1 MPDASAA
8 IRRFNRFY
16 TREIGVLDGNLLQSG
31 FSLAEARILYELGQT
46 PEIAAKEI
54 GEKLNLD
61 RGYLSRI
68 LQAFQRKR
76 LITRKT
82 DATDKRRSHL
92 SLTEKGRTTFRQLDR
107 RSSQAAKGMIAD
119 LPPGAVNA
127 MLEAMKTIQGVLAKS
142 ATTPDYVLRRDR
154 VGDLGHIASRQGLIY
169 EQEYGWGKTYEA
181 LAAKILSEFVGR
193 DDAVNER
200 AWIAESHGKILGSVY
215 LMKEDAETARLRLL
229 YVEPQAR
236 GLGLGKKLVSECT
249 TFARATGYKRIV
261 LWTQSSL
268 TAARKLYVNEGYE
281 LIKQEPHHSFGK
293 DLVGETWKL
302 VLTK

>member
-61 RGYLSRI
+61 RGYLSRM

-76 LITRKT
+76 LISRKT

-92 SLTEKGRTTFRQLDR
+92 SLTDKGRTTFQQLDR
-107 RSSQAAKGMIAD
+107 HSSQAAAGMFAD

-127 MLEAMKTIQGVLAKS
+127 LLAAMETIQGVLAKNT
-142 ATTPDYVLRRDR
+142 ATQDYVLRRDR
-154 VGDLGHIASRQGLIY
+154 VGDLGHIASRQAMIY
-169 EQEYGWGKTYEA
+169 EQEYGWDKTYEA

-193 DDAVNER
+193 NDAVNER
-200 AWIAESHGKILGSVY
+200 AWIAGSNGAILGSVY

-236 GLGLGKKLVSECT
+236 GLGLGQKLVSECT
-249 TFARATGYKRIV
+249 AFARAAGYKRIV
-261 LWTQSSL
+261 LWTQSTL
-268 TAARKLYVNEGYE
+268 TAARKLYVNEGYQ
-281 LIKQEPHHSFGK
+281 LTKQEPHHSFGK
-293 DLVGETWKL
+293 DLVGETWQL

>member
-16 TREIGVLDGNLLQSG
+16 TREIGVLEGSLLQSG

-46 PEIAAKEI
+46 PEIAATAI

-76 LITRKT
+76 LISRKT
-82 DATDKRRSHL
+82 DAADRRRSHL
-92 SLTEKGRTTFRQLDR
+92 SLTEKGRNAFRQLDR
-107 RSSQAAKGMIAD
+107 RSSRAAAGMIAG
-119 LPPGAVNA
+119 LPPGAVFALLGA
-127 MLEAMKTIQGVLAKS
+127 METIQEVLAKNVS
-142 ATTPDYVLRRDR
+142 APNYVLRRDR

-169 EQEYGWGKTYEA
+169 EQEYGWDKTYEA

-193 DDAVNER
+193 NDAVNER
-200 AWIAESHGKILGSVY
+200 AWIAESRGAILGSVY

-249 TFARATGYKRIV
+249 EFARGSGYKRIV

-293 DLVGETWKL
+293 DLVGETWQL
-302 VLTK
+302 ML

>member
-46 PEIAAKEI
+46 PEIAATEI

-61 RGYLSRI
+61 RGYLSRM
-68 LQAFQRKR
+68 LRAFQRKR
-76 LITRKT
+76 LISRKS
-82 DATDKRRSHL
+82 DVTDKRRSHL

-107 RSSQAAKGMIAD
+107 RSSEAAAGMIAD
-119 LPPGAVNA
+119 LPPGAVNVLLA
-127 MLEAMKTIQGVLAKS
+127 AMKTIEGILVKNS
-142 ATTPDYVLRRDR
+142 TTPDYILRHDR
-154 VGDLGHIASRQGLIY
+154 VGDLGLVASRQGLIY
-169 EQEYGWGKTYEA
+169 EQEYGWDKTYEA

-193 DDAVNER
+193 NDEVNER
-200 AWIAESHGKILGSVY
+200 AWIAESHGAILGSVY

-249 TFARATGYKRIV
+249 AFAREAGYKRIV
-261 LWTQSSL
+261 LWTQSTL
-268 TAARKLYVNEGYE
+268 MAARKLYVNEGYE
-281 LIKQEPHHSFGK
+281 LIEQEPHHSFGK
-293 DLVGETWKL
+293 DLVGETWEL
-302 VLTK
+302 GL

>member
-46 PEIAAKEI
+46 PEMAATDI

-61 RGYLSRI
+61 RGYLSRM

-76 LITRKT
+76 LISRKT

-107 RSSQAAKGMIAD
+107 RSSKAATGMIAD
-119 LPPGAVNA
+119 LPPSAVNTLLAA
-127 MLEAMKTIQGVLAKS
+127 METIQGVLAKS
-142 ATTPDYVLRRDR
+142 NAAPDCILRRDR
-154 VGDLGHIASRQGLIY
+154 VGDLGHIASRQALIY
-169 EQEYGWGKTYEA
+169 EQEYGWDKTYEA

-193 DDAVNER
+193 NDAVNER
-200 AWIAESHGKILGSVY
+200 AWIAESHGTILGSVY
-215 LMKEDAETARLRLL
+215 LMKEDVETARLRLL

-249 TFARATGYKRIV
+249 VFARAAGYKRIV
-261 LWTQSSL
+261 LWTQSTL
-268 TAARKLYVNEGYE
+268 TAARKLYVTEGYK
-281 LIKQEPHHSFGK
+281 LINQEPHHSFGK
-293 DLVGETWKL
+293 YLVGETWEL
-302 VLTK
+302 LL

>member
-31 FSLAEARILYELGQT
+31 FSLAEARILYELAQT

-61 RGYLSRI
+61 RGYLSRM
-68 LQAFQRKR
+68 LRTFERKR

-82 DATDKRRSHL
+82 DVADKRRSHL

-107 RSSQAAKGMIAD
+107 RSSKAAKGMIAG
-119 LPPGAVNA
+119 LPPGAVDNLLAA
-127 MLEAMKTIQGVLAKS
+127 METIQGVLTKNVA
-142 ATTPDYVLRRDR
+142 TPDYILRRDR

-169 EQEYGWGKTYEA
+169 EQEYGWDKSYEA
-181 LAAKILSEFVGR
+181 LAAKILSEYVGR
-193 DDAVNER
+193 NDTVNER
-200 AWIAESHGKILGSVY
+200 AWIAESHGTILGSVY
-215 LMKEDAETARLRLL
+215 LMKEDADTARLRLL
-229 YVEPQAR
+229 YVEPLAR

-249 TFARATGYKRIV
+249 EFAREAGYKRIV
-261 LWTQSSL
+261 LWTQSTL
-268 TAARKLYVNEGYE
+268 TAARKLYVGEGYQ

-293 DLVGETWKL
+293 DLVGETWEL
-302 VLTK
+302 ML

>member
-16 TREIGVLDGNLLQSG
+16 TREIGVLDGNLLQTG
-31 FSLAEARILYELGQT
+31 FSLTEARIIYELAQA

-54 GEKLNLD
+54 GKKLNLD
-61 RGYLSRI
+61 RGYLSR
-68 LQAFQRKR
+68 LLRSFQRKR
-76 LITRKT
+76 LISRKT
-82 DATDKRRSHL
+82 DKADKRRSHL
-92 SLTEKGRTTFRQLDR
+92 SLTEKGRTTFAQLDR

-127 MLEAMKTIQGVLAKS
+127 LLGAMETIQGVLAKNS
-142 ATTPDYVLRRDR
+142 TTPDYVLRRDR

-169 EQEYGWGKTYEA
+169 EQEYGWDKTYEA
-181 LAAKILSEFVGR
+181 LAAKILSEFVAR
-193 DDAVNER
+193 NDTVNER
-200 AWIAESHGKILGSVY
+200 AWIAESHGAILGSVY

-249 TFARATGYKRIV
+249 AFAREAGYKRIV
-261 LWTQSSL
+261 LWTQSTL
-268 TAARKLYVNEGYE
+268 TAARKLYVGEGYQ

-293 DLVGETWKL
+293 DLIGETWEL
-302 VLTK
+302 LL

>member
-1 MPDASAA
+1 MPDASDA

-46 PEIAAKEI
+46 PEMSATDI

-61 RGYLSRI
+61 RGYLSRM
-68 LQAFQRKR
+68 LRAFQRKR
-76 LITRKT
+76 LVSRKT

-92 SLTEKGRTTFRQLDR
+92 SLTDKGRTTFAQLDR

-142 ATTPDYVLRRDR
+142 TTTPDYVLRRDR

-169 EQEYGWGKTYEA
+169 EQEYGWDKTYEA

-193 DDAVNER
+193 NDAVNER
-200 AWIAESHGKILGSVY
+200 AWIAERHGAILGSVY

-293 DLVGETWKL
+293 DLVGETWEL
-302 VLTK
+302 IL

>member
-1 MPDASAA
+1 MPVASAA

-31 FSLAEARILYELGQT
+31 FSLVEARILYELAQT
-46 PEIAAKEI
+46 PEIAATDI
-54 GEKLNLD
+54 GEKLGLD
-61 RGYLSRI
+61 RGYLSRM
-68 LQAFQRKR
+68 LRAFQRKR
-76 LITRKT
+76 LISRKT
-82 DATDKRRSHL
+82 DAADKRRLHL
-92 SLTEKGRTTFRQLDR
+92 SLTEKGRTTFRHLDR
-107 RSSQAAKGMIAD
+107 RSSEAAKGMIAG

-127 MLEAMKTIQGVLAKS
+127 LLAAMETIQGILAKDT
-142 ATTPDYVLRRDR
+142 AAPDYILRRDR
-154 VGDLGHIASRQGLIY
+154 VGDLGHIASRQAVIY
-169 EQEYGWGKTYEA
+169 EQEYGWDKTYEA

-193 DDAVNER
+193 NDAVNER
-200 AWIAESHGKILGSVY
+200 AWIVESHGAILGSVY

-249 TFARATGYKRIV
+249 AFARGSGCQRIV
-261 LWTQSSL
+261 LWTQSTL

-293 DLVGETWKL
+293 DLVGETWELKL
-302 VLTK
+302 

>member
-1 MPDASAA
+1 MPDASDA

-46 PEIAAKEI
+46 PEIAATEI
-54 GEKLNLD
+54 GERLNLD
-61 RGYLSRI
+61 RGYLSRM
-68 LQAFQRKR
+68 LRAFQRKR
-76 LITRKT
+76 LILRKT

-92 SLTEKGRTTFRQLDR
+92 SLTGKGRTTFRQLDK
-107 RSSQAAKGMIAD
+107 RSSRAAAGMIAG
-119 LPPGAVNA
+119 LPPGAVNTLLVA
-127 MLEAMKTIQGVLAKS
+127 METIQGVLAKGS
-142 ATTPDYVLRRDR
+142 STPDYILRRDR

-169 EQEYGWGKTYEA
+169 EEEYGWDKTYEA

-193 DDAVNER
+193 NDAANER
-200 AWIAESHGKILGSVY
+200 AWIAERHGTILGSVY
-215 LMKEDAETARLRLL
+215 LMKEDADTARLRLL

-249 TFARATGYKRIV
+249 EFAQEAGYKRIV
-261 LWTQSSL
+261 LWTQSTL
-268 TAARKLYVNEGYE
+268 TAARKLYVNEGYQ

-293 DLVGETWKL
+293 DLVGETWEL
-302 VLTK
+302 VLAK